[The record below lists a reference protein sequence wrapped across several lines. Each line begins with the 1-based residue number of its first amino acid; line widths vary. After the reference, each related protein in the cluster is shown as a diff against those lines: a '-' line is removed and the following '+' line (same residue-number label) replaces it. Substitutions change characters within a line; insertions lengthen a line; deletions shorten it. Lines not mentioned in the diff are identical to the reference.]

1 MFARYHVK
9 RAAGRIPVLDIR
21 KIIAATCDA
30 IAETLYPTRCVG
42 CDDPGTLLCPS
53 CENALPRIDLKIA
66 CPRCGA
72 PFGAQ
77 LCTECPPPGATD
89 TAGRLLPPP
98 FSFDAARCAT
108 SYEGVAKQLVSA
120 YKDGN
125 EQRLAAHIADEICRV
140 IAAEL
145 SWVAAADLLVPVPP
159 TPSHLRLRGWNP
171 LGEVADL
178 IAKQLSLPL
187 AEALVS
193 AKAKDQRKLDRAT
206 RAANRSGSIF
216 VNPEFG
222 EFMSQAPTIV
232 VLDDVLTTGATC
244 NAAAQALKGAGAA
257 RVFVATYARVW

>member
-1 MFARYHVK
+1 MVARYHVK
-9 RAAGRIPVLDIR
+9 RVAGRNPVLDIR

-72 PFGAQ
+72 PFGAE

-89 TAGRLLPPP
+89 TTGRLLPPP
-98 FSFDAARCAT
+98 FSFDAARCAV
-108 SYEGVAKQLVSA
+108 SYEDVAKQLVSA

-125 EQRLAAHIADEICRV
+125 EQRLAAHIAAELTRV
-140 IAAEL
+140 ISAEP
-145 SWVAAADLLVPVPP
+145 SWVSAADLLVPIPP
-159 TPSHLRLRGWNP
+159 TPSHVRMRGWNP
-171 LGEVADL
+171 LGKVAGL
-178 IAKQLSLPL
+178 VAEQASLPL

-206 RAANRSGSIF
+206 RAVNRSGSIF
-216 VNPEFG
+216 VKDEF
-222 EFMSQAPTIV
+222 EALMSQTPTIV
-232 VLDDVLTTGATC
+232 LLDDVLTTGATC
-244 NAAAQALKGAGAA
+244 NAAAQALKEAGAA